1 MMTELT
7 MMLSVD
13 SVYVVCVVFGVF
25 GVFGVF
31 FEATVMDRADGR
43 EGSSE

>member
-1 MMTELT
+1 MKNDDRIDDDAKCGFGVCCV
-7 MMLSVD
+7 S
-13 SVYVVCVVFGVF
+13 VCV
-25 GVFGVF
+25 VFGVF